1 MLSFLFCYNLVLPVS
16 ASNIIY
22 EPTLGELETQ
32 VFSYLSESHPE
43 VLTNTKTYVEFLLEQ
58 LMTEADPQLAAFEN
72 YDDICVYMSRY
83 LYQMQTVPVTEGEN
97 FLLSLPSAASVLTP
111 SEIRIAVST
120 QDAEFLATID
130 SQSQVQTISANN
142 YNATQAVAYA
152 REWGNARNP
161 IYNSYLSDCTN
172 FVSQCLVA
180 GGIPME
186 KPTGLLPTGIYG
198 TTDYWYSIRYE
209 EWHGNSY
216 QYKWHETSSFINV
229 DDLNTYLFH
238 IIISVIESGNID
250 AVQNYA
256 QPGDIV
262 QLKNSGG
269 DWYHSIIITGGTT
282 GNRTY
287 CGHSTNRI
295 DYPVSSITN
304 TTEFRIISIKY

>member
-1 MLSFLFCYNLVLPVS
+1 MQSVS
-16 ASNIIY
+16 A
-22 EPTLGELETQ
+22 
-32 VFSYLSESHPE
+32 
-43 VLTNTKTYVEFLLEQ
+43 
-58 LMTEADPQLAAFEN
+58 
-72 YDDICVYMSRY
+72 
-83 LYQMQTVPVTEGEN
+83 TEGEN
-97 FLLSLPSAASVLTP
+97 ILLPLSSASATLTP
-111 SEIRIAVST
+111 SEIRSAVSA
-120 QDAEFLATID
+120 QDAELLSMINLQPK
-130 SQSQVQTISANN
+130 SQTRTTSN
-142 YNATQAVAYA
+142 YSTSQAVAYA
-152 REWGNARNP
+152 RQWGNSRNP

-186 KPTGLLPTGIYG
+186 KPTGSVPTGIYK

-216 QYKWHETSSFINV
+216 QYKWYESSSFVNV
-229 DDLNTYLFH
+229 DELYSYLSH
-238 IIISVIESGNID
+238 VGISIIESGNID

-282 GNRTY
+282 GDRTY

-304 TTEFRIISIKY
+304 TTTFRIISIKY